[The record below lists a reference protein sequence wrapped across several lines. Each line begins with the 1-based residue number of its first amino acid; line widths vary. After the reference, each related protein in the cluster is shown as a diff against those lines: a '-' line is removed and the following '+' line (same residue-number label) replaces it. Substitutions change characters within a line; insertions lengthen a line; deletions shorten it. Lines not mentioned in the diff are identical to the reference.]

1 MIIWLFNE
9 VRQKK
14 EMYLH
19 ARSMRMAVLVML
31 PAPRRQQPTTP
42 VQKATKSKKKDTM
55 KRAIMARP
63 ISKQQKYSCC
73 YYYYD

>member
-1 MIIWLFNE
+1 
-9 VRQKK
+9 
-14 EMYLH
+14 
-19 ARSMRMAVLVML
+19 
-31 PAPRRQQPTTP
+31 
-42 VQKATKSKKKDTM
+42 M